1 MESGMKEVRAQEQA
15 IKYAERQ
22 HRYRAYNIARTE
34 LSFAYNQGSYQGV
47 KQAREQEQGY
57 LTRPVKVWCTA
68 DDERVCPVCG
78 ALDGMKIGI
87 AVFNTSLYCERRN
100 HEQAQKHEAD
110 QR

>member
-100 HEQAQKHEAD
+100 HEQAQKYEAD